1 MPQTNQEL
9 ITKFQQLAR
18 WMIDDTERSM
28 FQARANFLVA
38 QALLNYTETIGSFI
52 LPNGNSA
59 QRFDAFFTRLGPEYS
74 LLLRRFNGRRRRN
87 PHIIYDDL
95 RCGLAH
101 EYVVKR
107 KVFRVYN
114 YYNQGITPQD
124 IVIENLLIDINGTQT
139 LCTAGIMHTWEH
151 RKGIWHI
158 IDPKYWLDFRRALD
172 LYTSEI
178 QNTNNRVL
186 RNNFFIRARQINFIE
201 FH

>member
-1 MPQTNQEL
+1 MPQTNRDL
-9 ITKFQQLAR
+9 IAKFQQLAR

-52 LPNGNSA
+52 LPNGSPA
-59 QRFDAFFTRLGPEYS
+59 ERFDTYFSRLGPEYS
-74 LLLRRFNGRRRRN
+74 ILLRRFNGRRRIR

-95 RCGLAH
+95 RCGLTH

-114 YYNQGITPQD
+114 YYNNGVTPSD
-124 IVIENLLIDINGTQT
+124 MTIDNLVIPINGIPTI
-139 LCTAGIMHTWEH
+139 CVAGVMHSWEN
-151 RKGIWHI
+151 RKGVWHI
-158 IDPKYWLDFRRALD
+158 IDPKYWADFRRALD
-172 LYTSEI
+172 VYINDI
-178 QNTNNRVL
+178 QIATNRDL
-186 RNNFFIRARQINFIE
+186 RRNFFARARRINFIE